1 MSVRITCIN
10 KSGGNHADPHHAIE
24 DLGWI
29 DEQSGKTG
37 KSTRLQMYEWL
48 KSKSGTAYVRD
59 KQGNTAYVGTREH
72 TNGTR
77 FVQTYA
83 DKVWTDNLLAL
94 AECR

>member
-1 MSVRITCIN
+1 MC
-10 KSGGNHADPHHAIE
+10 
-24 DLGWI
+24 WI

>member
-10 KSGGNHADPHHAIE
+10 KLGGNHADPHHAIE